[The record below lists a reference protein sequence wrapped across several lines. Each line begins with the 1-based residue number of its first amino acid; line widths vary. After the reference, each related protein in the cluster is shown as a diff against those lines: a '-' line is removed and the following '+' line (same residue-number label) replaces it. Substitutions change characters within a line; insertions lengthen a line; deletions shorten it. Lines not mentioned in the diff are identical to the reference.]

1 MTISCQEVK
10 QWPHVYF
17 FVHLEWLSVADTL
30 VKVSEISVGINWQ
43 LLENR
48 VCIFVNFNIFKIL
61 LPIHLIFVKNLV
73 VLFLKLNLTFSKII
87 LFLKTMRKI
96 NGEEEESYINSELVL
111 SLFLYLFFIFN
122 Y

>member
-1 MTISCQEVK
+1 MTISCQKVEE
-10 QWPHVYF
+10 WPHFYF
-17 FVHLEWLSVADTL
+17 FIHLEWLSVADAL

-48 VCIFVNFNIFKIL
+48 VCIFVYFNVFKIL

-87 LFLKTMRKI
+87 LFFKTMRKI
-96 NGEEEESYINSELVL
+96 NREEEESYINSELVL